1 VDALVKTLKAGGAEI
16 ISAGGEPV
24 TRGNL
29 RLAIVRDPNSLFL
42 ELISAGPGR

>member
-29 RLAIVRDPNSLFL
+29 RLAIVRDPNNLFL
-42 ELISAGPGR
+42 ELISGGPGR

>member
-1 VDALVKTLKAGGAEI
+1 VKKLKEGGAEI

-29 RLAIVRDPNSLFL
+29 RLTIVRDPNNLFL
-42 ELISAGPGR
+42 ELISGPPAGR